1 MITLEAHYV
10 YLLLGS
16 TAIMLALACLSFAR
30 FENRCREI
38 EEFWKS
44 PTGTAL
50 QDGKDG
56 EPRESSEQ
64 TQIAIRLE
72 ARISELHRALQLI
85 DINKSKPDAP
95 PVERSLP
102 IENAVRM
109 ARLGASI
116 DDLTKN
122 CGLNIGEA
130 RLMQK
135 LHGQAAASAV
145 RTH

>member
-16 TAIMLALACLSFAR
+16 NAIMLALACLCFTR
-30 FENRCREI
+30 FDRRCRQL
-38 EEFWKS
+38 EEFWGS

-50 QDGKDG
+50 NETGDPNSAMQL
-56 EPRESSEQ
+56 Q
-64 TQIAIRLE
+64 AIRRME
-72 ARISELHRALQLI
+72 QRITDLHRELKLLEPGREK
-85 DINKSKPDAP
+85 NDART
-95 PVERSLP
+95 VERSVP

-109 ARLGASI
+109 ARLGASVE
-116 DDLTKN
+116 DLTKN

-135 LHGQAAASAV
+135 LHGQAQTGAGGV
-145 RTH
+145 H

>member
-16 TAIMLALACLSFAR
+16 NAIMLALACLSFAR
-30 FENRCREI
+30 FENRCKEI
-38 EEFWKS
+38 EKFWAS

-50 QDGKDG
+50 DDDKTD
-56 EPRESSEQ
+56 ETSEQ
-64 TQIAIRLE
+64 LQTLQRLDK
-72 ARISELHRALQLI
+72 RVGELLRALKLVE
-85 DINKSKPDAP
+85 INKSKTQTP
-95 PVERSLP
+95 PVERQLP

-122 CGLNIGEA
+122 CGLNFGEA
-130 RLMQK
+130 QLMQK
-135 LHGQAAASAV
+135 LHGQAAMQPGKA
-145 RTH
+145 H

>member
-50 QDGKDG
+50 QDGKDN
-56 EPRESSEQ
+56 EPSEQ
-64 TQIAIRLE
+64 AQIAMRLE
-72 ARISELHRALQLI
+72 ARINELHRALQLI
-85 DINKSKPDAP
+85 DTNKSKTDAP

-135 LHGQAAASAV
+135 LHGQAAAAAG